1 MFSLDPMTI
10 LTGGLHLMDSS
21 LTSGY
26 LSVVG
31 ITVNHISLRRSVVLP
46 PPVLSNGGSDG
57 YGYDPNYSPLVV
69 EPITPKV
76 IHSIEDIAAMIRDV
90 DGDEINITIEYKPRN
105 RKNIVIECQLI
116 EKRISAEL
124 ASISSKTVK
133 VSMIYTSSEP
143 TV

>member
-26 LSVVG
+26 LSVVS
-31 ITVNHISLRRSVVLP
+31 ITVTPPTSVRRR
-46 PPVLSNGGSDG
+46 GGSDG
-57 YGYDPNYSPLVV
+57 YGYDSDYAPLVV

-76 IHSIEDIAAMIRDV
+76 VHSIEDIAAMIRDV
-90 DGDEINITIEYKPRN
+90 GGDEINITIEYKPRN

-124 ASISSKTVK
+124 APISSKTVK
-133 VSMIYTSSEP
+133 VNLIYTPSEP